1 MTLQEAIAHEEGF
14 YDPHSR
20 SGRNHNPGD
29 LNYGD
34 FAQKHGAARLEVIP
48 PGYSSKPRFAYFPD
62 DVTGFAAMTALLRL
76 PGKFETHPGPPVVRK
91 LVAGYAGSTV
101 SECLNRWAPPSDGND
116 TSAYEANVCK
126 WVGCKPTDIIDHLL
140 G

>member
-1 MTLQEAIAHEEGF
+1 MTLQEAIAHQEGF

-20 SGRNHNPGD
+20 AGRNNNPG
-29 LNYGD
+29 NINWGD
-34 FAQKHGAARLEVIP
+34 FAKGHGATRLEIIP
-48 PGYSSKPRFAYFPD
+48 PGYSSKPRFAYFP
-62 DVTGFAAMTALLRL
+62 TPELGFAAMTALLRF
-76 PGKFETHPGPPVVRK
+76 PGTFETYPGHPRK

-101 SECLNRWAPPSDGND
+101 RECLNRWAPPSDGND

-126 WVGCKPTDIIDHLL
+126 RVGCQPTDIIDHLL